1 MQIAA
6 GINGNTNNNGQLTP
20 LFVELYAKND
30 KENENRIH
38 IHIAYSIRPC
48 HKRTTKTL
56 TTCNGAERF

>member
-56 TTCNGAERF
+56 